1 MERFKFSLIFKILF
15 LLIEI
20 IILGNAFYN
29 ISKDIIISILCY
41 IIFTAIFIFENYFYS
56 CIAFKNDIKVLNRF
70 KIKTIKYSE
79 IREIKVFKSIAHA
92 FLIGAD
98 IDINLVFK
106 NNNVKRIHLGPIIR
120 YNKLISIIKDISKNK
135 CIKFYIDD

>member
-29 ISKDIIISILCY
+29 ISKNIIISILCY
-41 IIFTAIFIFENYFYS
+41 IIFTAIFIFENCFYS
-56 CIAFKNDIKVLNRF
+56 CIAFKNDIKVLNKF

-106 NNNVKRIHLGPIIR
+106 NNNVKKIHLGPIIR

>member
-29 ISKDIIISILCY
+29 ISKDIVISLLCY
-41 IIFTAIFIFENYFYS
+41 SIFASIFIFENCFYS
-56 CIAFKNDIKVLNRF
+56 CIAFKNDIKVLNKF

-79 IREIKVFKSIAHA
+79 IREIKVFKSIVHA